1 MKHDTEFFKKKLEE
15 EFKTL
20 EEELKTVGRVNPN
33 NPGDWEAIPSDVDID
48 GADENELADKIEFY
62 EDNSA
67 ILKQLETQYNGVR
80 KALAKIAEGKYGI
93 CEVCGEM
100 IEKTRLEAN
109 PSAQTCKKDSLAKKN

>member
-1 MKHDTEFFKKKLEE
+1 MKHDTEFFKAKLEE

-48 GADENELADKIEFY
+48 SADENELADKIEFY
-62 EDNSA
+62 EDNSS
-67 ILKQLETQYNGVR
+67 ILKQLETQYNDVR
-80 KALAKIAEGKYGI
+80 KALAKIKDGKYGI
-93 CEVCGEM
+93 CEVCGET

-109 PSAQTCKKDSLAKKN
+109 PSAKTCKKDSLAKKN